1 MLIVLAGAVIGVLVE
16 AFVGKARRTAIQVT
30 LSIGVLVLSLQQLWR
45 IRDLTSTTAA
55 VGSVTIDKAG
65 IFLQATII
73 LLSLVAVLLI
83 ADQDNFVAQASALPG
98 SPEER
103 NALQEKSAQTEI
115 FPLFLF
121 AVSGMMLF
129 TVASD
134 LVTLFVALEVFSLP
148 LYLLAGLARRRRL
161 LSQESALKYFL
172 LGAYA
177 SAFFLFGIIFISVG
191 LLFKISA
198 VPFHSW
204 TPDVYQGAP
213 TPITAFMAAC
223 TKVAAFGAIL
233 RIFYVGF
240 AESQT
245 IWRPM
250 IITIAIITMLFG
262 SIVAIAQRDVKR
274 MLAYSSIAHA
284 GFLLSGVVAL
294 NKDGL
299 AASLF
304 YLFAYGFATLAA
316 FGIIALI
323 RDSSGEVSDLNR
335 WVGLG
340 KKSPLTA
347 AAFSFLLLSFAGIP
361 LTSGFVGKF
370 AIFSA
375 AYKSGNISLVVV
387 GVLASAIA
395 AFFYIRVIIMMFFT
409 DPVNDSV
416 SVIIPS
422 VKSKISISTSVFI
435 SIVLGIAPS
444 LLLTTAGNFANFIK

>member
-1 MLIVLAGAVIGVLVE
+1 
-16 AFVGKARRTAIQVT
+16 
-30 LSIGVLVLSLQQLWR
+30 
-45 IRDLTSTTAA
+45 
-55 VGSVTIDKAG
+55 
-65 IFLQATII
+65 
-73 LLSLVAVLLI
+73 
-83 ADQDNFVAQASALPG
+83 
-98 SPEER
+98 
-103 NALQEKSAQTEI
+103 
-115 FPLFLF
+115 
-121 AVSGMMLF
+121 
-129 TVASD
+129 
-134 LVTLFVALEVFSLP
+134 
-148 LYLLAGLARRRRL
+148 L

-177 SAFFLFGIIFISVG
+177 SAFFLFGAAFLYGYAGTISLAGISAAAGGANDIFLLIGIIFVSVG

-213 TPITAFMAAC
+213 TPVTAFMAAC

-245 IWRPM
+245 LWRP
-250 IITIAIITMLFG
+250 IITAVAIITMLFG
-262 SIVAIAQRDVKR
+262 SLVAIAQRDVKR

-304 YLFAYGFATLAA
+304 YLFAYGFATLGA

-335 WVGLG
+335 WIGLG
-340 KKSPLTA
+340 KKSPLIA
-347 AAFSFLLLSFAGIP
+347 ATFSLLLLSFAGIP

-375 AYKSGNISLVVV
+375 AYESGNIALVVV

-422 VKSKISISTSVFI
+422 IKSRVSIIISAVISIT
-435 SIVLGIAPS
+435 LGIAPS
-444 LLLTTAGNFANFIK
+444 LLLTTADNFANFIK